1 MKQYYNYTVH
11 KEGIVVSHYTNKPV
25 SVQVH
30 KKNKQ
35 GNKVIYP
42 RVRIQKDKKSYWV
55 ALHRLVAEMFLPNP
69 EKYPHINHK
78 DGNRLNNHVDNLEW
92 CTHEMNIK
100 HAMDNDLNP
109 RGERHGIAVATE
121 QTVRDIRR
129 MRDEGVPYTEM
140 VKIFGLKESTIG
152 AIGRN
157 QNWKHVI

>member
-11 KEGIVVSHYTNKPV
+11 KEGVVVSHYNNKPL
-25 SVQVH
+25 SVQTY

-42 RVRIQKDKKSYWV
+42 RVRIRKDKKSYWV

-69 EKYPHINHK
+69 ENYPHINHK

-100 HAMDNDLNP
+100 HAMDNNLNP
-109 RGERHGIAVATE
+109 KGEQHGIAVATE
-121 QTVRDIRR
+121 QIVRDIRR
-129 MRDEGVPYTEM
+129 MRTEGMTYPEIANIVQ
-140 VKIFGLKESTIG
+140 LKRRTVEAIG
-152 AIGRN
+152 AG